1 MNKDTV
7 RTVLLI
13 IPAGS
18 KGLQEDRRSNISL
31 GMLNN
36 GKLDSLQ
43 IGLLSPRE
51 ISLSS
56 YGEVSSPETFNIKNG
71 EPAKNG
77 LFCER
82 IFGPIRKGKCSCG
95 ADNGVAANGTVCMS
109 CGTEL
114 LDPGERRRR
123 PGHITLA
130 APVAHIWYYKGPKS
144 IIARLIGMPPKQ
156 VQKIVRYECY
166 VVLEPYDSGLKQKQ
180 IISHEEYRNYRT
192 SSAHFYAGTGAEA
205 IKALLKGINME
216 VLSKELKENDT
227 LSLRKRSRLSLIE
240 KLLKSGNKPE
250 WMIIDMLP
258 VLPPDLRPILF
269 LNNGTVVASDLN
281 MLYSRVIYKNQ
292 SLRRLIHIRA
302 PEIILQNA
310 KRLLQAAVDSLLD
323 NGRNVTAESRSQ
335 KRPLKSLSDM
345 IRTKSGRFRFNLLA
359 KRVDYSGRAQIT
371 IGPELKIH
379 QVGIPKTMA
388 LELFRPFIYG
398 WLIRNG
404 FASGLKQ
411 AKQIFRKEKPE
422 VWDALDYIIADHPVI
437 INRAPTLHKLSM
449 QAFDI
454 VLVEGS
460 AIRLHPLVCSGFN
473 ADFDGDTM
481 AVHLPLSFEA
491 QIEARVLMMSVNN
504 LFHPANGK
512 PALLPSQDIVLGI
525 YYLTKERKG
534 RMGHGMFFSDAEEVC
549 IAYENNIIEEHS
561 CIHVRIDGSLV
572 NTTVGRVLF
581 FAITPPGI
589 SFAAI
594 NKLMK
599 KKDLADLI
607 EVCYEKCGL
616 RETIRFLDEIKVMG
630 FKYATLSGISLCLD
644 DMQVAS
650 EKTAIV
656 SEAEEEAAAVRL
668 HYEAGLMSDDERY
681 NKVIDIWT
689 KATERITIEAM
700 RALREN
706 RPEELNSLFMMVD
719 SGARGDIVQIR
730 QINGIRGLM
739 AKPTGEIVEV
749 PITSGFIEGLSA
761 FQFFLSTHGA
771 RKGRVDSPLK
781 TPVAGYFTRRLVNAV
796 RDIIVTTDDCGTLEG
811 IYLEPVSNRN
821 SIEISLEE
829 RITGRILA
837 DNVLHPDSH
846 TVIVSYGTLVDMETA
861 AIITGAGIER
871 VRVRSVLTCKAQHG
885 VCARCYGF
893 DVGSRM
899 PAETGDAV
907 GIIAAQSIGE
917 PGTQL
922 TLRTF
927 HSGGAAVFA
936 GAKLA
941 SMPQEA
947 IRTMDITGGLPAV
960 IDLLE
965 ARKPGNAVEVN
976 LHDLLHVDG
985 LAVLWQYVLDEA
997 QKIYRQQGVVIHD
1010 KHFEI
1015 ILRQMTGFVKIADQG
1030 ESKFLTGEII
1040 RKSEFGRE
1048 CDRTRSRRLKSPV
1061 SVPVLL
1067 GISQVPSFSKSFL
1080 ASASFQRTASVL
1092 ADAAFEARIDT
1103 LDSNAARIITGKLV
1117 RTGTGFFDDI
1127 G

>member
-1 MNKDTV
+1 M
-7 RTVLLI
+7 R
-13 IPAGS
+13 
-18 KGLQEDRRSNISL
+18 
-31 GMLNN
+31 NN
-36 GKLDSLQ
+36 GKFDSLR

-51 ISLSS
+51 RSLLS

-71 EPAKNG
+71 EPVKNG

-95 ADNGVAANGTVCMS
+95 ADNDVALSGAACS
-109 CGTEL
+109 FCGMEL
-114 LDPGERRRR
+114 LEPKERRRR
-123 PGHITLA
+123 MGHITLA
-130 APVAHIWYYKGPKS
+130 APVVHTWYYKGPKS
-144 IIARLIGMPPKQ
+144 FIARLIGLPPKQ

-166 VVLEPYDSGLKQKQ
+166 VVIEPGDSGLKQNQ
-180 IISHEEYRNYRT
+180 IMSHEEYRNYRT

-205 IKALLKGINME
+205 IKELIKSINME
-216 VLSKELKENDT
+216 VLSKELRENDT
-227 LSLRKRSRLSLIE
+227 LSERKRSRLSLIE
-240 KLLKSGNKPE
+240 KLVRSGNKPE
-250 WMIIDMLP
+250 WMIIDSLP

-269 LNNGTVVASDLN
+269 LESGTVVASDLN
-281 MLYSRVIYKNQ
+281 MLYGKVIYKNQ
-292 SLRRLIHIRA
+292 SLRRLINIHA
-302 PEIILQNA
+302 PDIILQNA

-323 NGRNVTAESRSQ
+323 NDRNVTAENRSQ

-345 IRTKSGRFRFNLLA
+345 ISTKSGRFRFNLLA

-371 IGPELKIH
+371 VGPELKIH

-388 LELFRPFIYG
+388 LELFRPFIYR
-398 WLIRNG
+398 WLVKNG
-404 FASGLKQ
+404 FASGVKQ
-411 AKQIFRKEKPE
+411 AKQICVKEKPE
-422 VWDALDYIIADHPVI
+422 VWDALDDIIAGHPVI

-449 QAFDI
+449 QAFDT
-454 VLVEGS
+454 VLVEGA

-481 AVHLPLSFEA
+481 AVHVPLSFEA

-512 PALLPSQDIVLGI
+512 PALLPYQDIVMGI

-534 RMGHGMFFSDAEEVC
+534 RKGEGMFFSDPEEVC
-549 IAYENNIIEEHS
+549 IAYANNIIEEHA
-561 CIHVRIDGSLV
+561 CIYVRTEGSQV
-572 NTTVGRVLF
+572 STTVGRVLF
-581 FAITPPGI
+581 FSITPSGI
-589 SFAAI
+589 SFTAI

-607 EVCYEKCGL
+607 ELCYEKCGV
-616 RETIRFLDEIKVMG
+616 RETIRFLDEMKVMG
-630 FKYATLSGISLCLD
+630 FKYATMSGISLCLD
-644 DMQVAS
+644 DMRVAS

-656 SEAEEEAAAVRL
+656 SEAEGETAALRL

-689 KATERITIEAM
+689 RATDRITTEAM

-706 RPEELNSLFMMVD
+706 RPEEFNSLFMMVD
-719 SGARGDIVQIR
+719 SGARGDINQIR
-730 QINGIRGLM
+730 QINGMRGLM

-771 RKGRVDSPLK
+771 RKGRVDSLK

-796 RDIIVTTDDCGTLEG
+796 RDITITMHDCGTLEG
-811 IYLEPVSNRN
+811 IYLEPLKNRN

-846 TVIVSYGTLVDMETA
+846 TVIALYGTLLDVETA
-861 AIITGAGIER
+861 AIITGAGIEK
-871 VRVRSVLTCKAQHG
+871 VKVRSVLTCKAQHG

-893 DVGSRM
+893 NIGNHM
-899 PAETGDAV
+899 PAGTGDAV

-922 TLRTF
+922 ILRTF
-927 HSGGAAVFA
+927 HSGGTAVFT

-941 SMPQEA
+941 LMPKEA

-965 ARKPGNAVEVN
+965 ARKPGNTGTVN

-985 LAVLWQYVLDEA
+985 VAALWKYVLDEA
-997 QKIYRQQGVVIHD
+997 QKIYRQQGVFIHD

-1015 ILRQMTGFVKIADQG
+1015 ILKQMTGFVKVADQG
-1030 ESKFLTGEII
+1030 GSRLLTGETIQ
-1040 RKSEFGRE
+1040 KSEFGLE
-1048 CDRTRSRRLKSPV
+1048 CDRTRSKGLKSPV
-1061 SVPVLL
+1061 AVPVLL
-1067 GISQVPSFSKSFL
+1067 GISQVPIFSKSFL
-1080 ASASFQRTASVL
+1080 ASASFQRTTAVL
-1092 ADAAFEARIDT
+1092 ADAAFEGRIDT

-1117 RTGTGFFDDI
+1117 RTGTGCFDDI
-1127 G
+1127 